1 MEAIKMNL
9 FDVPKS
15 AIGLA
20 HEINQ
25 GARDLVSVSCRTL
38 LSAVLP
44 RRSTRR
50 EEFRTSFWEVRRLL
64 RTAIGEDRASIERD
78 LRAFFGS
85 ISNRSDE
92 IQRALIVWIDLIEVL
107 VQRAE
112 ARHGATPGRGQLK
125 ATEVKEAIHYLIRDQ
140 HLALPG
146 IPKLLEQVVIDTLVD
161 WTVDG
166 VVLLANRYGLWIDA
180 SKPQRGTRRFFSRV
194 RQWLRQIW
202 MLMFIFVAW
211 LVAKISE
218 QRATLSPD
226 IKEYIDAVRQEGL
239 IIKGPQFFK
248 GVTDLLVWVGA
259 HRTVLLSFL
268 EIVFT
273 AVQEAEGYLNLTG
286 PEKKAYVR
294 DLVLA
299 VLDEL
304 GFEQRVGLFSGL
316 IESTVE
322 STIEASVHIFNKR
335 GAFSHRSKLATL

>member
-9 FDVPKS
+9 LDLPRS

-25 GARDLVSVSCRTL
+25 GARDLVSVSFCTL
-38 LSAVLP
+38 LSTVLP
-44 RRSTRR
+44 RPSTRR
-50 EEFRTSFWEVRRLL
+50 EELRTSFWEVRRLL
-64 RTAIGEDRASIERD
+64 RTAIGEDRAGIDRD

-92 IQRALIVWIDLIEVL
+92 IQGALIVWIDLIEVL
-107 VQRAE
+107 VQHAE

-125 ATEVKEAIHYLIRDQ
+125 ATEVKEAIRYLMHDQ
-140 HLALPG
+140 HFALPG

-161 WTVDG
+161 WSVDG
-166 VVLLANRYGLWIDA
+166 VVLMANRYGLWIDA
-180 SKPQRGTRRFFSRV
+180 TKPQTGTRPFLSRV

-202 MLMFIFVAW
+202 TVMFIFVAW

-218 QRATLSPD
+218 KRATLSPD
-226 IKEYIDAVRQEGL
+226 IKDYIDAVRQEGL
-239 IIKGPQFFK
+239 IIEGPQFFK
-248 GVTDLLVWVGA
+248 GVTDLFVWIGT
-259 HRTVLLSFL
+259 HRPLLLSFL

-304 GFEQRVGLFSGL
+304 GFQQRVGLFFGL
-316 IESTVE
+316 IESTLE
-322 STIEASVHIFNKR
+322 STIEGSVHIFNKR
-335 GAFSHRSKLATL
+335 GAFSHRSS